1 MSDQVMTKEHGLVS
15 IVGSY
20 KHARNGVAHAV
31 IHNGENHG
39 EPPYRTLCETYLHLY
54 FERLYICSFPSRDV
68 TCKRCLRMMGE
79 QGSRATE
86 INISNKP
93 KQKKFFLVIFDDGG
107 METYNSLA
115 GLQEKIKQYKEEIIK
130 ILIIDSYR
138 TVSMRTVLV
147 DEKGEEITEQSL

>member
-1 MSDQVMTKEHGLVS
+1 MSDQIMTKEHGLVS

-31 IHNGENHG
+31 IHNGQNYG
-39 EPPYRTLCETYLHLY
+39 DLPYRTLCETYRHLY
-54 FERLYICSFPSRDV
+54 FEKLYICSFPSRDV

-79 QGSRATE
+79 QGPRATE
-86 INISNKP
+86 MNIPDEP
-93 KQKKFFLVIFDDGG
+93 KQKKFFLVTFDDDS
-107 METYNSLA
+107 METYSSLTR
-115 GLQEKIKQYKEEIIK
+115 LQEKIKQYKEEITE

-147 DEKGEEITEQSL
+147 DEKGEEITEQDL